1 MKRRAASTVES
12 LKSDSSR
19 PSTSRSAS
27 SNNIEVSQRAKR
39 YSCTKKLQSD
49 QISWVFQEKV
59 WVSRRRFLH
68 RERRHQEAEA
78 KEEGDSRQGGGQRGE
93 LWAQG
98 DPRGHGAQHS
108 LRQLKLLRYVAAPS
122 QQQIPGQY
130 CTEYF
135 RPSVSNRLV
144 FEHKF
149 ILRIEIFWCLQN
161 CRI

>member
-39 YSCTKKLQSD
+39 YSCTIKLQSD

-78 KEEGDSRQGGGQRGE
+78 EEEGDSRQRGGGQRGE
-93 LWAQG
+93 LGPQG
-98 DPRGHGAQHS
+98 DPR
-108 LRQLKLLRYVAAPS
+108 
-122 QQQIPGQY
+122 
-130 CTEYF
+130 
-135 RPSVSNRLV
+135 
-144 FEHKF
+144 
-149 ILRIEIFWCLQN
+149 
-161 CRI
+161 